1 MRTVLFVCTGNTC
14 RSPMA
19 EAIARKL
26 VADGA
31 VKGLQSED
39 VLFVSAGLAAY
50 DGAPVSPDAVDALDR
65 RGIEADSTS
74 IRLTPEMARNADL
87 VLAMT
92 NSHLHGI
99 QGLLD
104 NDASAA
110 ARVHLLDPDGD
121 VPDPIGQGQAV
132 YDAAAERMGRV
143 LPGRLEE
150 FLG

>member
-31 VKGLQSED
+31 VGAVRPED
-39 VLFVSAGLAAY
+39 VLFVSAGLAAS
-50 DGAPVSPDAVDALDR
+50 DGAPVSPEAVDALAR
-65 RGIEADSTS
+65 WGIDSEAASM
-74 IRLTPEMARNADL
+74 RLTPDMARKADV

-92 NSHLHGI
+92 KSHIDGI
-99 QGLLD
+99 SSLLGPD
-104 NDASAA
+104 PEAI
-110 ARVHLLDPDGD
+110 ARVHLLDPEGNI
-121 VPDPIGQGQAV
+121 PDPIGRGSSV
-132 YDAAAERMGRV
+132 YDATAERMGQV

-150 FLG
+150 LLG

>member
-31 VKGLQSED
+31 VGHIRPED
-39 VLFVSAGLAAY
+39 VLFVSAGLAACE
-50 DGAPVSPDAVDALDR
+50 GSPVSPEVSDALAGLGTDV
-65 RGIEADSTS
+65 AAKSM
-74 IRLTPEMARNADL
+74 RLTSEMVRKADL

-92 NSHLHGI
+92 KSHIDGI
-99 QGLLD
+99 NGLLGS
-104 NDASAA
+104 DAAA
-110 ARVHLLDPDGD
+110 TARVHLFDPEGD
-121 VPDPIGQGQAV
+121 IPDPIGKGGAV
-132 YDAAAERMGRV
+132 YDETAERMGRV